1 MLLDLNDKPVHLLKS
16 RSCVDLVQE
25 KQLKFKQKWRIFEC
39 LKQAHAYRVVLID
52 QRVLKP
58 LPNFDGKGVVL
69 SFNAPMKR
77 NVRYLIPYLI
87 AELV

>member
-52 QRVLKP
+52 
-58 LPNFDGKGVVL
+58 
-69 SFNAPMKR
+69 
-77 NVRYLIPYLI
+77 
-87 AELV
+87 